1 MNGLTRRERLIED
14 ENIINMILEKAKVL
28 HLGLVDGD
36 EPYVVPMNYGH
47 VFENGKLTLWL
58 HGAKTGRKLEVM
70 RKNPKVF
77 ISMECDIVPFEG
89 EVACKYGISYYSLMA
104 KGTAVIVEDVEEKK
118 QALSALMKTQTKE
131 DFEFND
137 RLTEVVSI
145 IRIDVKEYTAKF
157 RPAPQKQ

>member
-14 ENIINMILEKAKVL
+14 ENIINMILEKSKVL

-104 KGTAVIVEDVEEKK
+104 KGTAEIVEDVEEKK
-118 QALSALMKTQTKE
+118 QALSALMKTQTKK
-131 DFEFND
+131 DCEFND

-145 IRIDVKEYTAKF
+145 IRIDVSEYTAKF
-157 RPAPQKQ
+157 RPAPQK